1 MEFKLENK
9 TTASSESLSSHEA
22 ALFKAAG
29 LDQAAANEI
38 KKSLVQEY
46 TDSGPIGFEPNI
58 EVIGIQKDTETEF
71 TVTVS
76 GIHPLYASE
85 SSNRKSVERKI
96 RMIDGAWEVMD
107 LEQSTEEFEESVDII
122 SSMISGW
129 ADRLGVDFYIETT
142 EKDKLDGNE
151 NTLSELVFRALIEPT
166 GETERVT
173 DAGEMKKLVDLF
185 KGDKVVEYLKKV
197 SEHAD
202 SLNISNKDILSRMDD
217 LREKLDI
224 YSDMG
229 DDE

>member
-1 MEFKLENK
+1 MEFKIENK
-9 TTASSESLSSHEA
+9 KTANSESLSSHEA
-22 ALFKAAG
+22 ALFEAAG
-29 LDQAAANEI
+29 LDQVAANEI

-46 TDSGPIGFEPNI
+46 SDSGPIGFEANI
-58 EVIGIQKDTETEF
+58 EVIGLQKNTETELVI
-71 TVTVS
+71 TIS

-129 ADRLGVDFYIETT
+129 ADRLDVDFYIETT

-151 NTLSELVFRALIEPT
+151 NTLSELIFRALIEPT